1 MEFEKLVRERYSV
14 RKFNDRPVSEADLS
28 AILEAARVAPTAVN
42 KQPFRLL
49 VLNTPESME
58 KLAQCTKYTFGAP
71 LAIIVCAQADEAW
84 VRPFDQDNSA
94 VVDAAIVG
102 THIMLAA
109 HDRGLGSTWVG
120 FFDPAAVRRH
130 FNVPAGVAPVAVFPI
145 GHPAPD
151 AAPSP
156 KHAQRR
162 ELAELARYKSF

>member
-1 MEFEKLVRERYSV
+1 MEFDKLVRERYSV
-14 RKFNDRPVSEADLS
+14 RKFSADPVSEADLA

-49 VLNTPESME
+49 VLKTAESMA

-71 LAIIVCAQADEAW
+71 AALIVCARADEAW

-120 FFDPAAVRRH
+120 FFDPAAVRAQFRL
-130 FNVPAGVAPVAVFPI
+130 PAELEPVAVFPI

-151 AAPSP
+151 AAPAP
-156 KHAQRR
+156 QHAKRR
-162 ELAELARYKSF
+162 DLAELVREEHF